1 MEDAAVDDEIVEAV
15 VDAVADD
22 EFVEAAGDAAMGA
35 TIDDVATEMI
45 TTAMIEISIMY
56 YMDYYIS
63 LYGCCIATLLL

>member
-1 MEDAAVDDEIVEAV
+1 
-15 VDAVADD
+15 
-22 EFVEAAGDAAMGA
+22 MGA

-45 TTAMIEISIMY
+45 TTAMMEISIMY